1 MDDRFRAD
9 FRRGAL
15 TVLIVS
21 TVAAALAGLAVR
33 AYAEERAERRPV
45 IERLGDRP
53 AGVTPAEPADED
65 CPASSSPVAER

>member
-1 MDDRFRAD
+1 MDDRFRTD

-33 AYAEERAERRPV
+33 AHAEERPV

-53 AGVTPAEPADED
+53 AVSPAEPAAED

>member
-33 AYAEERAERRPV
+33 AHAEEKAEQRPV

-53 AGVTPAEPADED
+53 AVSPAELATED
-65 CPASSSPVAER
+65 CPASSTPVAER